1 MLVSK
6 KISIK
11 RILSGTWQHLV
22 FDFLTCLLT
31 YYLYVYIIKSQFQLP
46 ALVPTILGTALSFF
60 IGFSNNQAYDRWWEA
75 RKIWGSLVNDSRSWA
90 RQVMFYTKLPS
101 NRDTGKYENLRHNLI
116 HRHIAFIYALKQKLR
131 KSGADEYQNYLEAEE
146 LEKIKSRKN
155 KANAILDLQ
164 AMDLNK
170 MLEYQIIDGFRFL
183 ELNGLN
189 VKFCDEMGRSERI
202 FNTVF
207 PLTYAFYTRIFIWIF
222 IISITMVAADHVD
235 KWAIVVGTLVG
246 YIFLTTHKIGGTLL
260 NPFHE
265 IDSGIAL
272 DQISRTI
279 EIDMLETY
287 GEENLPEPIINQGKE
302 YVM

>member
-6 KISIK
+6 KISLK
-11 RILSGTWQHLV
+11 RILRGTWQHLLS
-22 FDFLTCLLT
+22 DFLTCLLT

-46 ALVPTILGTALSFF
+46 ALVPAILGTALSFF

-90 RQVMFYTKLPS
+90 RQVMFYTKLIS
-101 NRDTGKYENLRHNLI
+101 NHNTGKYENLRHNLI
-116 HRHIAFIYALKQKLR
+116 YRHIAFIYALKQKLR
-131 KSGADEYQNYLEAEE
+131 KSGVNEYQNYLEAGE
-146 LEKIKSRKN
+146 LEKIKDKKN

-164 AMDLNK
+164 ARDLNE
-170 MLEYQIIDGFRFL
+170 MLDHRAIDGFRFL

-189 VKFCDEMGRSERI
+189 VKFCDEMGQSERI

-260 NPFHE
+260 NPFDA

-287 GEENLPEPIINQGKE
+287 GKQNLPEAITNEGKE

>member
-1 MLVSK
+1 MNQAVREKHRLWRDYWRPSNWKCLVGDDNRRVC
-6 KISIK
+6 SIGRNK
-11 RILSGTWQHLV
+11 
-22 FDFLTCLLT
+22 
-31 YYLYVYIIKSQFQLP
+31 
-46 ALVPTILGTALSFF
+46 VPTIR
-60 IGFSNNQAYDRWWEA
+60 DE
-75 RKIWGSLVNDSRSWA
+75 WA
-90 RQVMFYTKLPS
+90 QLM
-101 NRDTGKYENLRHNLI
+101 
-116 HRHIAFIYALKQKLR
+116 
-131 KSGADEYQNYLEAEE
+131 
-146 LEKIKSRKN
+146 
-155 KANAILDLQ
+155 
-164 AMDLNK
+164 
-170 MLEYQIIDGFRFL
+170 
-183 ELNGLN
+183 
-189 VKFCDEMGRSERI
+189 KFCDEMGRSERI

-260 NPFHE
+260 NPFDE

-279 EIDMLETY
+279 EIDMLETC